1 MRRRLAQVD
10 AAHMP
15 AYLEAS
21 RDTNVPLYASFGF
34 ELMGEITFSGGPT
47 IYPMWRKASLNQVPE
62 RERILLIDSPKY
74 SILAVG

>member
-34 ELMGEITFSGGPT
+34 ELMGEITF
-47 IYPMWRKASLNQVPE
+47 Q
-62 RERILLIDSPKY
+62 RE
-74 SILAVG
+74 